1 MQPDEPYEL
10 EEHELRDWARVWGRW
25 RNNAN
30 ILMLLGCDRYTAE
43 NVAATWPPASD
54 DLLNDLDPRP
64 PHGQPYR
71 YDDHGVIALNA
82 VER

>member
-1 MQPDEPYEL
+1 MNAAYPYEL
-10 EEHELRDWARVWGRW
+10 EPHELAAWAPVWGRW

-30 ILMLLGCDRYTAE
+30 ILMLLGLDRHTAE
-43 NVAATWPPASD
+43 DVAATWPAASD

-64 PHGQPYR
+64 AVDHTYR
-71 YDDHGVIALNA
+71 YDDHGVIARNA